1 MESYGNCVYSSL
13 CKWEVLRRKYGNLE
27 ERLKRHNAGYG
38 CGFTKAHLPVKLIYK
53 EEYPTIEEAYQR
65 ERQLHGWSRAK
76 KEALINGDMEELKK
90 QSKCGST
97 SSPTDAPS
105 TNSGTREVEGTWKGA
120 EKSNE
125 L

>member
-1 MESYGNCVYSSL
+1 MATMYILL
-13 CKWEVLRRKYGNLE
+13 CANGKYYVGSTENLE

-76 KEALINGDMEELKK
+76 KEALINGNIVELKK
-90 QSKCGST
+90 QSKGGST
-97 SSPTDAPS
+97 SSPTDACFD
-105 TNSGTREVEGTWKGA
+105 
-120 EKSNE
+120 
-125 L
+125 